1 MREGKIITSIAL
13 DNKGILANIYE
24 QALGNSN
31 FTLDFDNLYNP
42 LFGSFVVE
50 YVEDLDFVE
59 KIGEFSDDLIVNGEK
74 LDTEKLEK
82 SYLNELD
89 QIFTPK
95 EEIPYEKIDQK
106 EMEVSLKS
114 KKPVEKV
121 KVSILAVTGT
131 NCEWDTRK
139 VFEKYGAEVEINLFK
154 NLDKKSIEESIE
166 NLAKSIKSSQIF
178 AIPGGFSMADEPD
191 GSGKFLA
198 NIIRN
203 EKIKE
208 AIEYMLDEN
217 DGLIIGICNGFQ
229 TLIKTGLLPYGKI
242 KEIEEDDPSLTYNT
256 NDRHISTF
264 VDTKILNNKS
274 PWTRGLDLDKIYKIP
289 ISHGEGRFIVNEEKY
304 KDLLENGQ
312 IFSVYDTN
320 PNGSDY
326 NIEGILSKD
335 GKILGRMGH
344 VERLDSDLYKNIY
357 HIEEQKIFENAI
369 NYFKK

>member
-1 MREGKIITSIAL
+1 
-13 DNKGILANIYE
+13 
-24 QALGNSN
+24 
-31 FTLDFDNLYNP
+31 
-42 LFGSFVVE
+42 
-50 YVEDLDFVE
+50 
-59 KIGEFSDDLIVNGEK
+59 
-74 LDTEKLEK
+74 
-82 SYLNELD
+82 
-89 QIFTPK
+89 
-95 EEIPYEKIDQK
+95 
-106 EMEVSLKS
+106 
-114 KKPVEKV
+114 
-121 KVSILAVTGT
+121 
-131 NCEWDTRK
+131 
-139 VFEKYGAEVEINLFK
+139 
-154 NLDKKSIEESIE
+154 
-166 NLAKSIKSSQIF
+166 
-178 AIPGGFSMADEPD
+178 MADEPD

-203 EKIKE
+203 KKIKD

-256 NDRHISTF
+256 NDRHISTI
-264 VDTKILNNKS
+264 VDTKVLNNQS
-274 PWTRGLDLDKIYKIP
+274 PWTSGLDLDVTYKIP

-304 KDLLENGQ
+304 KDLLEDGQ
-312 IFSVYDTN
+312 IFSVYEIN

-357 HIEEQKIFENAI
+357 DKKEQKIFENAI

>member
-1 MREGKIITSIAL
+1 
-13 DNKGILANIYE
+13 
-24 QALGNSN
+24 
-31 FTLDFDNLYNP
+31 
-42 LFGSFVVE
+42 
-50 YVEDLDFVE
+50 
-59 KIGEFSDDLIVNGEK
+59 
-74 LDTEKLEK
+74 
-82 SYLNELD
+82 
-89 QIFTPK
+89 
-95 EEIPYEKIDQK
+95 
-106 EMEVSLKS
+106 
-114 KKPVEKV
+114 
-121 KVSILAVTGT
+121 
-131 NCEWDTRK
+131 
-139 VFEKYGAEVEINLFK
+139 
-154 NLDKKSIEESIE
+154 
-166 NLAKSIKSSQIF
+166 
-178 AIPGGFSMADEPD
+178 MADEPD

-203 EKIKE
+203 KKIKD
-208 AIEYMLDEN
+208 AIEYMLDKN

-304 KDLLENGQ
+304 KDLLDNGQ

-357 HIEEQKIFENAI
+357 DIEEQKIFENAI